1 MLNYNL
7 MTTMNMNG
15 NNNDTN
21 YRYKM
26 PIFNITIGGKGN
38 GIFTI
43 FNNITEIS
51 KALNHPTEVIMKY
64 LAAVSGSNYI
74 QARETI
80 TGPHTL
86 DELGEFIIEYNK
98 YLVFC
103 QKCCIPETIPNLA
116 GNKKNP
122 KLEFCCSACKTTT
135 EAKSTNKRIEKGI
148 DIIIKYLKAGGEWK
162 MHKGTGIKQS
172 TNIETEK
179 EIETDDE
186 ASIQNTNADQTIE
199 EINPFDF
206 L

>member
-1 MLNYNL
+1 

-26 PIFNITIGGKGN
+26 PVFDITIAGKGN

-51 KALNHPTEVIMKY
+51 KALNHPAEVIMKY

-74 QARETI
+74 QVRETI
-80 TGPHTL
+80 TGPRTL
-86 DELGEFIIEYNK
+86 DELHESIIEYNK

-103 QKCCIPETIPNLA
+103 QKCYIPETIPNLT

-122 KLEFCCSACKTTT
+122 KLEFCCSACKTTM
-135 EAKSTNKRIEKGI
+135 EAKSHNKRIEKGI

-162 MHKGTGIKQS
+162 MHKGTGIKQV
-172 TNIETEK
+172 
-179 EIETDDE
+179 TDEVVTD
-186 ASIQNTNADQTIE
+186 AIDTVNLDSSNADQPIE